1 MKFSIIIPTY
11 NYGKYLPRAIDSVLT
26 QGHRDYEIIIVDDGS
41 TDDTAEIA
49 RTYQDKSTRNI
60 DYVFQDNQGLSSARN
75 HGVRRSSGEYL
86 LFLDADDE
94 LLPDALSLFVI
105 ALQQTANIDFVV
117 GGRQWIGTDGK
128 VRHRPAKR
136 LSSSRMENFRRLV
149 RGRLGKISVGCF
161 VVHRRVFHHIRFPEE
176 TRIGEDTVFRGHLF
190 ALFEGISFPTPV
202 VRIWRHT
209 DSLGHNPEIT
219 RQHRIKTVD
228 LLFNPAL
235 LPATLMEMRD
245 ECLSSTYLGMFV
257 MFYRRG
263 EYLQAC
269 SFYRQA
275 IEAYPQHVL
284 KWNHLRKFLW
294 ASLALAIRPN
304 SIATN

>member
-161 VVHRRVFHHIRFPEE
+161 VVHRRVFHHIRFPEDKIRQPIIYQIGREYNVVTDVRRADVRE
-176 TRIGEDTVFRGHLF
+176 TTGWADVELSGET
-190 ALFEGISFPTPV
+190 A
-202 VRIWRHT
+202 
-209 DSLGHNPEIT
+209 EIE
-219 RQHRIKTVD
+219 R
-228 LLFNPAL
+228 
-235 LPATLMEMRD
+235 
-245 ECLSSTYLGMFV
+245 
-257 MFYRRG
+257 
-263 EYLQAC
+263 
-269 SFYRQA
+269 A
-275 IEAYPQHVL
+275 IEG
-284 KWNHLRKFLW
+284 LRKKGCVVDPIEL
-294 ASLALAIRPN
+294 N
-304 SIATN
+304 VVE